1 MRVVLDTNVLVA
13 AARSRNGASHAL
25 LSRLPD
31 ERFTPAVSV
40 PLFLEYRAVLLRAEN
55 LLGRTA
61 MQAEGFLDF
70 FLAASHLQEIF
81 YTWRPVL
88 SDPGDD
94 MLLELAVAAGAK
106 KVNARIMLLSWRA
119 RRTCHRCWG
128 TQSKTGFES
137 SPNAASVAG

>member
-25 LSRLPD
+25 LSLLPD
-31 ERFTPAVSV
+31 GRFTPAVSV

-55 LLGRTA
+55 LLGRPA

-81 YTWRPVL
+81 YSWRPVL
-88 SDPGDD
+88 PDPGDD

-106 KVNARIMLLSWRA
+106 TIVTHNLRDFRGMEK
-119 RRTCHRCWG
+119 WG
-128 TQSKTGFES
+128 VAALPPSGFLQQLAQSS
-137 SPNAASVAG
+137 

>member
-1 MRVVLDTNVLVA
+1 MHSESGALSSVRV
-13 AARSRNGASHAL
+13 R
-25 LSRLPD
+25 
-31 ERFTPAVSV
+31 AVSV

-106 KVNARIMLLSWRA
+106 IIVTHNLRDFRGIEK
-119 RRTCHRCWG
+119 WG
-128 TQSKTGFES
+128 VAALPPSGFLQELAQSS
-137 SPNAASVAG
+137 

>member
-13 AARSRNGASHAL
+13 AARSRNGASYAL

-31 ERFTPAVSV
+31 ECFTPAVSV
-40 PLFLEYRAVLLRAEN
+40 PLFLEYRAVLLRTEN
-55 LLGRTA
+55 LLGRPAT
-61 MQAEGFLDF
+61 QAEGFLDF

-81 YTWRPVL
+81 FTWRPVL

-106 KVNARIMLLSWRA
+106 IIVTHNLRDFRGTEK
-119 RRTCHRCWG
+119 WG
-128 TQSKTGFES
+128 VAALTPSDFLKHIAQS
-137 SPNAASVAG
+137 P